1 MLARCTA
8 CRTTFRAERFGHQ
21 SCPHCGAKVEIREPT
36 HVAAATPQVAPP
48 PEGAPQPHAP
58 YLPPPPIR
66 QVPMPDGWTPWE
78 RREELGFWS
87 ALGLTLKAT
96 LFEPNHFF
104 SAMRYDRAV
113 DAHLYFL
120 VVAVAPQLLMA
131 LFGLVTPAGEST
143 EASMDALRQLGQLGT
158 LDPSLVAQ
166 LEALAKAL
174 TGPGA
179 QLASLATTP
188 ATAFLQLY
196 VFAGLSHLVLLAL
209 GKAQGGWP
217 ATFKAFVY
225 AYGAGVLWLVPGC
238 GGLLVLTWASALEM
252 LGLARG
258 HRTSITI
265 GGVAV
270 VGWHLALATCAC
282 LVIGA
287 VLVATSMLVGGR

>member
-8 CRTTFRAERFGHQ
+8 CRTTFRAERFGRQ
-21 SCPHCGAKVEIREPT
+21 ACPHCGAEVEIREPT
-36 HVAAATPQVAPP
+36 HVAEATPQVSPP
-48 PEGAPQPHAP
+48 PEGAPPPHAP
-58 YLPPPPIR
+58 YVPPPAQ

-78 RREELGFWS
+78 RRAELGFWP
-87 ALGLTLKAT
+87 ALGLTLKGT

-104 SAMRYDRAV
+104 SSMRYDRAV

-120 VVAVAPQLLMA
+120 VVAVAPQLLMG
-131 LFGLVTPAGEST
+131 LFGLFTPAGEST

-158 LDPSLVAQ
+158 LDPSLVGRI
-166 LEALAKAL
+166 ETLAKLL
-174 TGPGA
+174 TGTGA
-179 QLASLATTP
+179 QLTGLATTP
-188 ATAFLQLY
+188 VTAYLQLY
-196 VFAGLSHLVLLAL
+196 LFAGMSHLVLLAL
-209 GKAQGGWP
+209 GKAQGGWA

-270 VGWHLALATCAC
+270 IGWHLALATCAC

-287 VLVATSMLVGGR
+287 VFGATSMLVGGR